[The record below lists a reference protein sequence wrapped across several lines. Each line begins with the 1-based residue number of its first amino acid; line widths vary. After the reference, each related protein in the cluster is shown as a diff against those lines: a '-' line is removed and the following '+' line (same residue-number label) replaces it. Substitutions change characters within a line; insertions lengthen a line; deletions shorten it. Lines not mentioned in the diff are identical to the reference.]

1 MVVCM
6 INNTITV
13 FLLIIILIP
22 FFYTC
27 DPLVTQFDEV
37 EEAVM
42 YKSNT
47 VQAPPATIDKIKVMT
62 WNIRFGAG
70 RLPWFGDSCGDR
82 VILSQNEVESNLR
95 GVAETINRIQPD
107 ILLINEID
115 IQSKRTAYIDQVQ
128 WLLDQTYFNY
138 GTFASNWKSQFIP
151 SDGLGRMNMGNA
163 VLSRWN
169 ITEAVRIQLSLRDDQ
184 DALTQYFYLRRN
196 ILKTKIDLPG
206 LDNFYVVATH
216 LAAFSTDDTKRKQ
229 VDELMQELA
238 KLNNPDTYFILGGDL
253 NLLPPGSQKTD
264 YCLEDKCSGESYH
277 GTNDDPKHK
286 EGSYFTPEITWLQ
299 PMYDSYRP
307 ALSLQE
313 YLANESHYFTHS
325 PSAGRFW
332 DRKLD
337 YLFSNQQWITGSDS
351 THQDSIN
358 YSDHVAVSAEW
369 EVPQ

>member
-1 MVVCM
+1 M
-6 INNTITV
+6 NNIITV
-13 FLLIIILIP
+13 FLIVFILLP
-22 FFYTC
+22 FFQAC
-27 DPLVTQFDEV
+27 EPLVTQFEEV

-42 YKSNT
+42 YKSHRQ
-47 VQAPPATIDKIKVMT
+47 QAPPAVVDKIKIMT

-82 VILSQNEVESNLR
+82 VILSQNEVETNLR
-95 GVAETINRIQPD
+95 GVAEAINRIRPD

-128 WLLDQTYFNY
+128 WLLDNTYFNY

-169 ITEAVRIQLSLRDDQ
+169 ISEAIRIQLSLRGDQ
-184 DALTQYFYLRRN
+184 DAMTEYFYLRRN
-196 ILKTKIDLPG
+196 ILKTKIKLPG
-206 LDNFYVVATH
+206 LDNFYAVATH
-216 LAAFSTDDTKRKQ
+216 LSAFSTDDTKQKQ
-229 VDELMQELA
+229 VKELMGELE
-238 KLNNPDTYFILGGDL
+238 KLTNNNAYFIVGGDL
-253 NLLPPGSQKTD
+253 NLLPPGAQKSD
-264 YCLEDKCSGESYH
+264 YCLEDKCADESFH
-277 GTNDDPKHK
+277 GANDDPKHK

-299 PMYDSYRP
+299 PMYDSYQAAI
-307 ALSLQE
+307 ALQT
-313 YLANESHYFTHS
+313 YLVNESHYFTHS

-337 YLFSNQQWITGSDS
+337 YLFSNHQWISGSDS
-351 THQDSIN
+351 THQDVQ
-358 YSDHVAVSAEW
+358 YSDHVPVSAEW